1 MSDGQQAVRA
11 WVYTT
16 LTGDATLTGLLGGS
30 GRVYE
35 RHAVPASAST
45 YVMFEIQ
52 MPDYVRV
59 VRRGQG
65 KIMTTGEMVV
75 RAVGPAVRQG
85 AVSFTTLESIIQRCE
100 ALLDGAAPSTNA
112 YGSVLACQAQNP
124 LPPSTSPIEGGLWV
138 PEVGTVYEV
147 ACQ

>member
-1 MSDGQQAVRA
+1 MQA

-16 LTGDATLTGLLGGS
+16 LAGDATLTTLLGGS

-45 YVMFEIQ
+45 YVLFEIQ
-52 MPDYVRV
+52 MPEYVRV

-65 KIMTTGEMVV
+65 RIMTSGELVV
-75 RAVGPAVRQG
+75 RAVGPAVRPG
-85 AVSFTTLESIIQRCE
+85 AVSFTAIESIIQRCE
-100 ALLDGAAPSTNA
+100 TLLDGPAPSTNS
-112 YGSVLACQAQNP
+112 YGSVLACQALMP
-124 LPPSTSPIEGGLWV
+124 LPPTTTPIEGGLLV